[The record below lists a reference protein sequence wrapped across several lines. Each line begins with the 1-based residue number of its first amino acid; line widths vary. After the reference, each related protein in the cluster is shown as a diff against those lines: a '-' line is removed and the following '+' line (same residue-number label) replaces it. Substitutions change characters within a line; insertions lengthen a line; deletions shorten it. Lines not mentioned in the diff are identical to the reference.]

1 MCNMRFK
8 WVAASILTVASLAC
22 DQVPPVGPTLDVR
35 ASSAPGVT
43 VNAPSSLTAIAVSM
57 SRIDLSWQDNSTNE
71 TGFEVH
77 RATTGASGAFTLRAS
92 LAASTS
98 AYSDTG
104 LTASTQ
110 YCYKLRAFQTKGA
123 KTYVSAFSATACATT
138 PAPPPPPPPPP
149 PPTPSAPGQVYA
161 GLMTGIT
168 AWVQWVDNST
178 NEDGFRVERSS
189 GDGANWLI
197 VGSIGPSSD
206 SWVSFVDTTW
216 TIEQAAC
223 YRVVAF
229 NAAGDSPSSS
239 VACTPPLLGPT
250 LLTMVGDALTWADN
264 SSVES
269 SYELWFMDVDGGPAY
284 EGLAGTYPANTTSI
298 PGLGPCPLSWCWG
311 WVVMAV
317 SSDGQTS
324 AYAAVQTR
332 QP

>member
-1 MCNMRFK
+1 MPWCRSRLILPLV
-8 WVAASILTVASLAC
+8 VAFVVAC
-22 DQVPPVGPTLDVR
+22 DRRGPVEPALDLR
-35 ASSAPGVT
+35 AANAPGST
-43 VNAPSSLTAIAVSM
+43 LNAPSNLTALAVSM
-57 SRIDLSWQDNSTNE
+57 SRIDLSWQDNSSNE
-71 TGFEVH
+71 NGFEVQ
-77 RATTGASGAFTLRAS
+77 RSTTGPSGAFSLRAS
-92 LAASTS
+92 LPANTTAF
-98 AYSDTG
+98 SDSG

-110 YCYKLRAFQTKGA
+110 YCYKVRAFQTKPT
-123 KTYVSAFSATACATT
+123 KTYFSAFSATACATT

-149 PPTPSAPGQVYA
+149 PPTPSAPGQVSA

-189 GDGANWLI
+189 VDGANWLI

-250 LLTMVGDALTWADN
+250 LLTMVGDDLTWGDN

-269 SYELWFMDVDGGPAY
+269 GYQLWFMDVDGGPAY

-298 PGLGPCPLSWCWG
+298 TGLGPCPLSWCWG

>member
-1 MCNMRFK
+1 
-8 WVAASILTVASLAC
+8 
-22 DQVPPVGPTLDVR
+22 
-35 ASSAPGVT
+35 
-43 VNAPSSLTAIAVSM
+43 
-57 SRIDLSWQDNSTNE
+57 
-71 TGFEVH
+71 
-77 RATTGASGAFTLRAS
+77 
-92 LAASTS
+92 
-98 AYSDTG
+98 
-104 LTASTQ
+104 
-110 YCYKLRAFQTKGA
+110 
-123 KTYVSAFSATACATT
+123 
-138 PAPPPPPPPPP
+138 
-149 PPTPSAPGQVYA
+149 
-161 GLMTGIT
+161 MTDIT

-189 GDGANWLI
+189 DRTNWVT

-206 SWVSFVDTTW
+206 YTVSFIDTTW

-250 LLTMVGDALTWADN
+250 LLTMVGDDLTWADN

-298 PGLGPCPLSWCWG
+298 PGLGPCLVSWCWG

>member
-1 MCNMRFK
+1 MLTARALSPLL
-8 WVAASILTVASLAC
+8 VILLLSSLAC
-22 DQVPPVGPTLDVR
+22 DQVQPVGPALEVR
-35 ASSAPGVT
+35 AAAASGST
-43 VNAPSSLTAIAVSM
+43 VNAASNLAAVAVSV
-57 SRIDLSWQDNSTNE
+57 SRIDLSWQDNSSNE
-71 TGFEVH
+71 SGFEVH
-77 RATTGASGAFTLRAS
+77 RSTTGASGAFTWRAS
-92 LAASTS
+92 LAANTS

-110 YCYKLRAFQTKGA
+110 YCYEVRASQTKGA
-123 KTYVSAFSATACATT
+123 KTYLSAFSAIACATT
-138 PAPPPPPPPPP
+138 PAPPPSPPPPP
-149 PPTPSAPGQVYA
+149 PPTPSAPDQVYA

-178 NEDGFRVERSS
+178 NEDGFRVERS
-189 GDGANWLI
+189 GDGTNWMT

-206 SWVSFVDTTW
+206 YSVLFVDTTW
-216 TIEQAAC
+216 TIEQSAC
-223 YRVVAF
+223 YRVIAF
-229 NAAGDSPSSS
+229 NAAGDSPSSD
-239 VACTPPLLGPT
+239 ACTPPLLGPT
-250 LLTMVGDALTWADN
+250 LLTMVGDDLTWADN

-298 PGLGPCPLSWCWG
+298 PGLGPCLVSWCWG

>member
-1 MCNMRFK
+1 MCSMRVK
-8 WVAASILTVASLAC
+8 WVVASILTVASFAC
-22 DQVPPVGPTLDVR
+22 DQVQPVAPTLDVR

-43 VNAPSSLTAIAVSM
+43 VNAPTSLTAIAVSM
-57 SRIDLSWQDNSTNE
+57 SRIDLSWQDNSSNE
-71 TGFEVH
+71 GGFQVH
-77 RATTGASGAFTLRAS
+77 RSTTGASGAFTLRAS
-92 LAASTS
+92 LAANTS

-110 YCYKLRAFQTKGA
+110 YCYKVRAFQTKSS
-123 KTYVSAFSATACATT
+123 KTFFSAFSATACATT

-149 PPTPSAPGQVYA
+149 PPTPSAPGQVSA

-168 AWVQWVDNST
+168 AWVQWVDYST
-178 NEDGFRVERSS
+178 NEDGFRVERS
-189 GDGANWLI
+189 GDGTNWMT

-206 SWVSFVDTTW
+206 YSVLFVDTTW
-216 TIEQAAC
+216 TIEQSAC
-223 YRVVAF
+223 YRVIAF
-229 NAAGDSPSSS
+229 NAAGDSPSS

-250 LLTMVGDALTWADN
+250 LLTMVGDDLTWADN